1 MKRPAGKTGPPPPP
15 AKKDSRKVAA
25 IQPVEQTRQPLV
37 PRPQLFAI
45 LLIGFVIWLG
55 LLLSLYF
62 RTVYPM
68 RYPSTD
74 ATATRPGA
82 SALPSAPR

>member
-1 MKRPAGKTGPPPPP
+1 MSKRGKP
-15 AKKDSRKVAA
+15 DRRVSRDPKGSATSTTD
-25 IQPVEQTRQPLV
+25 PETTCHPLKRR
-37 PRPQLFAI
+37 PRLFAV
-45 LLIGFVIWLG
+45 LLVSFIIWLG
-55 LLLSLYF
+55 VLLTLYF

>member
-1 MKRPAGKTGPPPPP
+1 MSKRGKPDPRV
-15 AKKDSRKVAA
+15 SRDPKGSATA
-25 IQPVEQTRQPLV
+25 TTDPETTCQPLK
-37 PRPQLFAI
+37 PRPKLFAV
-45 LLIGFVIWLG
+45 LLISFLIWLG
-55 LLLSLYF
+55 VLLTLYF

-82 SALPSAPR
+82 SALPNAPR